1 MQYQTQST
9 GITNFKFTVF
19 LEKELVLKPTVE
31 VQNQFADTIRPML
44 QLADV
49 LGIKNSA
56 LRAARDLL
64 LPKLLSGE
72 LGVSV
77 PDIAAA

>member
-19 LEKELVLKPTVE
+19 LEKELVLKPSVE